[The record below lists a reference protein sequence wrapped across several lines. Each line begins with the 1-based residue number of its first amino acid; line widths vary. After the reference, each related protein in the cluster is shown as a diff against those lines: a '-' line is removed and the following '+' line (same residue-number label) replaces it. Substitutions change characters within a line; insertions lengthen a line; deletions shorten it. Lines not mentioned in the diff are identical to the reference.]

1 MKLEDVQMQYRQ
13 LENKNNELLKKDKNV
28 VSLQENFENE
38 LTKHNQALLL
48 NEQKLKEQIAMNKQE
63 IDNLKEERKSLNNL
77 MNEAVVK
84 CSILIKEKNDLE
96 KNIENYTLSFEV
108 SFPYDDDVCYFANSI
123 PYTLTDLTEF
133 IFKI

>member
-1 MKLEDVQMQYRQ
+1 MQYRQ

-63 IDNLKEERKSLNNL
+63 IDNLKEERKSLNNF

-96 KNIENYTLSFEV
+96 KNIKNKSNQIDNLMNLKTVSNKKILSNSNSYHENS
-108 SFPYDDDVCYFANSI
+108 
-123 PYTLTDLTEF
+123 
-133 IFKI
+133 KM

>member
-1 MKLEDVQMQYRQ
+1 MKLEDVQMQNRQ

-96 KNIENYTLSFEV
+96 KNIKNKSNQIDNLMNLKTVSNKKILSNSNSYHENS
-108 SFPYDDDVCYFANSI
+108 
-123 PYTLTDLTEF
+123 
-133 IFKI
+133 KM

>member
-1 MKLEDVQMQYRQ
+1 MQYRQ
-13 LENKNNELLKKDKNV
+13 LENKNKKLLKKDKNV

-63 IDNLKEERKSLNNL
+63 IDNLKEERISLNNL

-96 KNIENYTLSFEV
+96 KNIKNKSNQIDNLMNLKTVSNKKILSNSNSYHENS
-108 SFPYDDDVCYFANSI
+108 
-123 PYTLTDLTEF
+123 
-133 IFKI
+133 KM

>member
-1 MKLEDVQMQYRQ
+1 LKLEDVQMQYRQ

-63 IDNLKEERKSLNNL
+63 IDNLKEERKSLNNF

-96 KNIENYTLSFEV
+96 KNIKNKSNQIDNLMNLKTVSNKKILSNSNSYHENS
-108 SFPYDDDVCYFANSI
+108 
-123 PYTLTDLTEF
+123 
-133 IFKI
+133 KM

>member
-1 MKLEDVQMQYRQ
+1 MQNRQ

-48 NEQKLKEQIAMNKQE
+48 NEQILKEQIAMNKQE

-96 KNIENYTLSFEV
+96 KNIKNKSNQIDNLMNLKTVSNKKILSNSNSYHENS
-108 SFPYDDDVCYFANSI
+108 
-123 PYTLTDLTEF
+123 
-133 IFKI
+133 KM

>member
-1 MKLEDVQMQYRQ
+1 MQYRQ
-13 LENKNNELLKKDKNV
+13 LENRNNELLKKDKNV

-48 NEQKLKEQIAMNKQE
+48 NEQILKEQIAMNKQE

-96 KNIENYTLSFEV
+96 KNIKNKSNQIDNLMNLKTVSNKKILSNSNSYHENS
-108 SFPYDDDVCYFANSI
+108 
-123 PYTLTDLTEF
+123 
-133 IFKI
+133 KM

>member
-96 KNIENYTLSFEV
+96 KNIKNKSNQIDNLMNLKTVSNKKILSNSNSYHENS
-108 SFPYDDDVCYFANSI
+108 
-123 PYTLTDLTEF
+123 
-133 IFKI
+133 KM

>member
-1 MKLEDVQMQYRQ
+1 MQYRQ

-48 NEQKLKEQIAMNKQE
+48 NEQILKEQIAMNKQE

-96 KNIENYTLSFEV
+96 KNIKNKSNQIDNLMNLKTVSNKKILSNSNSYHENS
-108 SFPYDDDVCYFANSI
+108 
-123 PYTLTDLTEF
+123 
-133 IFKI
+133 KM